1 MLFVGQV
8 LQGYEQNATKMR
20 MYLYRTRAK
29 FNEDSYAILDK
40 FIKQRNFKVV
50 CFQISK
56 EIKEKL
62 DKEFQGVSKGIA
74 MVREQADNE
83 RRIAQKDVEEK
94 SANLQA
100 E

>member
-1 MLFVGQV
+1 MTTAVLMGIWMAQQAVFGFVGMLFVGQV

-20 MYLYRTRAK
+20 MYLYKTKAK

-50 CFQISK
+50 CFQMDK

-62 DKEFQGVSKGIA
+62 DKEFQGVSKGVA
-74 MVREQADNE
+74 MVQE
-83 RRIAQKDVEEK
+83 
-94 SANLQA
+94 
-100 E
+100 